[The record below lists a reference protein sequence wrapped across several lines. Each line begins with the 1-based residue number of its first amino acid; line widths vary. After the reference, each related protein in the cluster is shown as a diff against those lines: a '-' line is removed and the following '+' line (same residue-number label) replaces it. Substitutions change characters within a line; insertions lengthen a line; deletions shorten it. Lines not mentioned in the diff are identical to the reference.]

1 MPKDTVI
8 TFKIDGKLKEILDK
22 QQENRS
28 LFIRAA
34 IINQLDIAC
43 PYCKGTGI
51 NANHNK
57 PAPETSTKPK

>member
-43 PYCKGTGI
+43 P
-51 NANHNK
+51 
-57 PAPETSTKPK
+57 PL

>member
-8 TFKIDGKLKEILDK
+8 TFKIDSELKKILDK

-43 PYCKGTGI
+43 PHCKGTGI
-51 NANHNK
+51 NAINHK
-57 PAPETSTKPK
+57 PTPETKLTSK

>member
-8 TFKIDGKLKEILDK
+8 TFKIDSELKKILDK
-22 QQENRS
+22 QQNRS

-43 PYCKGTGI
+43 PHCKGTGI
-51 NANHNK
+51 NAINHK
-57 PAPETSTKPK
+57 PTPETDTTSE

>member
-1 MPKDTVI
+1 MPKDTVT
-8 TFKIDGKLKEILDK
+8 TFKIDSELKKILDK

-43 PYCKGTGI
+43 PHCKGTGI
-51 NANHNK
+51 NAINHK
-57 PAPETSTKPK
+57 PASETNSASK